1 VVGFEGDR
9 PNQVVRVKA
18 QHQEYPVIKRE
29 LDLKE
34 KKDNTK
40 WSVGDKISLLNG
52 EWVEYDGNP
61 TSAIIT
67 EVVTPHGD

>member
-1 VVGFEGDR
+1 M
-9 PNQVVRVKA
+9 
-18 QHQEYPVIKRE
+18 IKRE